1 MTEPTRPESVDAKTA
16 IVAFLRRTKK
26 ARFVTELSVAMQR
39 QKLTADEIDR
49 ALSNLQAENAVMVR
63 DHFCAD
69 PHLAGVDLRIAALV
83 EGEDGADPQLG
94 AIREI
99 DTAWDKWLASY
110 LANHRCG

>member
-1 MTEPTRPESVDAKTA
+1 VNGPSTTISADAKTA

-26 ARFVTELSVAMQR
+26 ARFATELSAAMQR
-39 QKLTADEIDR
+39 QKLTADEVER
-49 ALSNLQAENAVMVR
+49 ALSDLQAENTVMVR

-83 EGEDGADPQLG
+83 ESIDGADAQLS
-94 AIREI
+94 AIHEI
-99 DTAWDKWLASY
+99 DSAWDKWLASY